1 MVLFVQSGESI
12 IRDLV
17 YRIEG
22 YSDNPDYIIN
32 SISICGNGN
41 IEIVCREKP
50 EAETQAEPQGAKDES
65 DK

>member
-1 MVLFVQSGESI
+1 MKSI
-12 IRDLV
+12 IKDLI

-22 YSDNPDYIIN
+22 YSDKPDYIIN

-50 EAETQAEPQGAKDES
+50 EDETQAEEQGAANES
-65 DK
+65 K

>member
-1 MVLFVQSGESI
+1 MKSI
-12 IRDLV
+12 IKDLI

-32 SISICGNGN
+32 SISICGNGD
-41 IEIVCREKP
+41 IEIICRKKP
-50 EAETQAEPQGAKDES
+50 NDETQAEPQGAKDES

>member
-1 MVLFVQSGESI
+1 MRSI

-22 YSDNPDYIIN
+22 YSDDPDYIIN
-32 SISICGNGN
+32 SISICGNGD
-41 IEIVCREKP
+41 IEIVCRGEP
-50 EAETQAEPQGAKDES
+50 QAEAQAEPQGAKNES

>member
-1 MVLFVQSGESI
+1 MKSI
-12 IRDLV
+12 IKDLI

-22 YSDNPDYIIN
+22 YGNKPDYIIN

-41 IEIVCREKP
+41 IEIVCRENP
-50 EAETQAEPQGAKDES
+50 NTETQAEPQGAKDES

>member
-1 MVLFVQSGESI
+1 MKSI
-12 IRDLV
+12 IKDLI

-41 IEIVCREKP
+41 IEIVCCENP
-50 EAETQAEPQGAKDES
+50 NAETQAEPQGAQNES
-65 DK
+65 N